1 MYSINDDKILN
12 LGKNIY
18 KDEEIF
24 LSKFKTS
31 ENWKLN
37 NHYCYKVTSKT
48 SPFREQHTRM
58 IWFDW
63 DPVTWEAVNPLNKE
77 DFSWLKV
84 YVSSEDNVYGKS
96 FMNKWY
102 DGQVFKTY
110 IQTGVYKSI
119 SLKVIRG

>member
-1 MYSINDDKILN
+1 M
-12 LGKNIY
+12 
-18 KDEEIF
+18 
-24 LSKFKTS
+24 
-31 ENWKLN
+31 N